1 MATATQ
7 TDAIIQ
13 QLIATYRDLN
23 TRVRNLSEDRLRL
36 RNGDKPSV
44 RSILILMR
52 DDELAFAQALKERL
66 TGVPMPEIFEN
77 EKPVIGNESTEEST
91 QTVIS
96 QFGTA
101 RATTLT
107 LLRGLTEAQWNESIE
122 GGEMTILG
130 RVQELIASDAEK
142 MEQINGLLG
151 AP

>member
-23 TRVRNLSEDRLRL
+23 NRVRTLSEDRLRL
-36 RNGDKPSV
+36 RTGNKQSV
-44 RSILILMR
+44 RDVLIQMR

-66 TGVPMPEIFEN
+66 TGVPMPEIFEH
-77 EKPVIGNESTEEST
+77 EQPVIGNESTHEST
-91 QTVIS
+91 QSVIS

-101 RATTLT
+101 RATTLA
-107 LLRGLTEAQWNESIE
+107 LLRGLSEEQWNESIE

-130 RVQELIASDAEK
+130 RVQELIASDADK
-142 MEQINGLLG
+142 MERINGLLG

>member
-23 TRVRNLSEDRLRL
+23 NRVRTLSEDRLRL

-44 RSILILMR
+44 RDILMQMR
-52 DDELAFAQALKERL
+52 DDELTFAQALKERL

-77 EKPVIGNESTEEST
+77 EKPVIGNEAEDEST
-91 QTVIS
+91 QSVIS

-107 LLRGLTEAQWNESIE
+107 LVRGLSGDQWNEQLE
-122 GGEMTILG
+122 GSNTTLLG
-130 RVQELIASDAEK
+130 QVQDVGASD
-142 MEQINGLLG
+142 
-151 AP
+151 

>member
-23 TRVRNLSEDRLRL
+23 NRVRTLSEDRLRL
-36 RNGDKPSV
+36 RKGDKPSI
-44 RSILILMR
+44 RSIVTLMR
-52 DDELAFAQALKERL
+52 DGELAFAQALKERL
-66 TGVPMPEIFEN
+66 TGVPMPEIFQE
-77 EKPVIGNESTEEST
+77 ETPVIGNESGEEST
-91 QTVIS
+91 QTIIS

-101 RATTLT
+101 RETTLS
-107 LLRGLTEAQWNESIE
+107 LLRGLTDTHWNESIE
-122 GGEMTILG
+122 GGTMTVLG
-130 RVQELIASDAEK
+130 RVQELVASDAEK

>member
-23 TRVRNLSEDRLRL
+23 NRVRTLTEDRLRL
-36 RNGDKPSV
+36 RKDDKPSV
-44 RSILILMR
+44 RDVLIRLR

-66 TGVPMPEIFEN
+66 TGVPMPEIFED
-77 EKPVIGNESTEEST
+77 EKPVIGNEMENETT
-91 QTVIS
+91 RTVIS

-107 LLRGLTEAQWNESIE
+107 LLRGLNEQQWNEHLDD
-122 GGEMTILG
+122 TNHTLLG
-130 RVQELIASDAEK
+130 RVQELVASDADK
-142 MEQINGLLG
+142 MEQINNLLG

>member
-23 TRVRNLSEDRLRL
+23 NRVRTLSEDRLRL
-36 RNGDKPSV
+36 RKDGKSSV
-44 RSILILMR
+44 RDVLVLMR
-52 DDELAFAQALKERL
+52 DDELTFAQALKERL
-66 TGVPMPEIFEN
+66 TGVPIPEIFEN
-77 EKPVIGNESTEEST
+77 EKPVIGNEMENEST

-107 LLRGLTEAQWNESIE
+107 LLRGLNEQQWNEHIE
-122 GGEMTILG
+122 GSTHTVLG
-130 RVQELIASDAEK
+130 RVQELVASDAEK
-142 MEQINGLLG
+142 MEQINDLLG

>member
-23 TRVRNLSEDRLRL
+23 NRVRTLSEDRLRL
-36 RNGDKPSV
+36 RKDGKSSV
-44 RSILILMR
+44 RDVLVLMR
-52 DDELAFAQALKERL
+52 DDELTFAQALKERL
-66 TGVPMPEIFEN
+66 TGVPIPEIFEN
-77 EKPVIGNESTEEST
+77 EKPVIGNEMENEST

-107 LLRGLTEAQWNESIE
+107 LLRGLNEQQWNEHIE
-122 GGEMTILG
+122 GSAHTVLG
-130 RVQELIASDAEK
+130 RVQELVASDAEK
-142 MEQINGLLG
+142 MEQINDLLG

>member
-23 TRVRNLSEDRLRL
+23 NRVRTLSEDRLQL
-36 RNGDKPSV
+36 RNGGKPSV
-44 RSILILMR
+44 RDVLQRLR

-77 EKPVIGNESTEEST
+77 EKPVLGNESADETT
-91 QTVIS
+91 RAIIS

-101 RATTLT
+101 RATTLA
-107 LLRGLTEAQWNESIE
+107 LLRGLSEGQWNETIE
-122 GGEMTILG
+122 GSTYTVLG
-130 RVQELIASDAEK
+130 RVQELVASDAAK

>member
-23 TRVRNLSEDRLRL
+23 NRVRTLSEDRLRL
-36 RNGDKPSV
+36 RKGDKPSV
-44 RSILILMR
+44 RDVLVLLR
-52 DDELAFAQALKERL
+52 DDELVFAQALKERL

-77 EKPVIGNESTEEST
+77 EKPVIGNETEDEST

-107 LLRGLTEAQWNESIE
+107 LLRGLNEEQWNEQIE
-122 GGEMTILG
+122 GSAMTVLG
-130 RVQELIASDAEK
+130 RVQELVASDAEK
-142 MEQINGLLG
+142 MERINDLLG